1 MNILERFRLTGRTA
15 LVTGC
20 KRGIGK
26 AIALG
31 LAEAGADIVGVSA
44 TLEPRSAVEK
54 AVTALGRSFRGYAAD
69 FSNREA
75 LYGFIR
81 RSKQEGPPIDILV
94 NNAGTILRKPV
105 AEHPDE
111 YWDKVIETNVK
122 EVKPEKVEDPEE
134 PPPDLEPI
142 QFDTNID
149 MNTGNIA
156 PTTNMTMNLSSSG
169 MSSGDGEYLPI
180 VKVAPI
186 YPRRAQTRGIS
197 GYCIV
202 EYVVT
207 TTGAIR
213 DPQTVDCQPKGIFER
228 ASLKASEKFKYK
240 PRIVDGEPIEV
251 AGVQNKFTFELEQ

>member
-1 MNILERFRLTGRTA
+1 MGSSVRV
-15 LVTGC
+15 LVG
-20 KRGIGK
+20 GLLAVPVAIG
-26 AIALG
+26 LFYVMQS
-31 LAEAGADIVGVSA
+31 LVSREFEQQDTEARKIADIVV
-44 TLEPRSAVEK
+44 P
-54 AVTALGRSFRGYAAD
+54 
-69 FSNREA
+69 
-75 LYGFIR
+75 
-81 RSKQEGPPIDILV
+81 
-94 NNAGTILRKPV
+94 
-105 AEHPDE
+105 
-111 YWDKVIETNVK
+111 DKVIETNVK

-156 PTTNMTMNLSSSG
+156 PQAKITLNLNATG

-202 EYVVT
+202 EYTVT

-213 DPQTVDCQPKGIFER
+213 DPQPVDCQPQGIFER
-228 ASLKASEKFKYK
+228 ASVKAAEKFKYK
-240 PRIVDGEPIEV
+240 PRVVDGNAIEV
-251 AGVQNKFTFELEQ
+251 AGVQNKFTFELEK